1 MREPHWRKWTNQE
14 EAFLISLIK
23 EGLSLDEI
31 AERMPFRS
39 KSAVY
44 NRIYTTK
51 ASFLAWQETKNIR
64 KKGAFKKSE
73 ASTSKVPLVVNLSDL
88 ASVVSAICSFST
100 LVLLTMVIILG

>member
-1 MREPHWRKWTNQE
+1 MNKSSWRKWTDQE
-14 EAFLISLIK
+14 EAFILSLTK

-44 NRIYTTK
+44 NRIYINK
-51 ASFLAWQETKNIR
+51 ALFISWQETKSLR
-64 KKGAFKKSE
+64 EKSALKKSE

-88 ASVVSAICSFST
+88 ASVISAICSFST
-100 LVLLTMVIILG
+100 LVLLTLVIVLG